1 MREFIDLCLTPPAL
15 LFTILMVPVG
25 LYWALSV
32 LGAAVDHVSDVGNAA
47 DGVHGPDWH
56 APDAHGGDF
65 HGDAHG
71 EVHGDAHGHH
81 HGPGDFHGR
90 PGSGDLA
97 QGHHASWGGISFGEV
112 PKVLSLSLLVF
123 FGWTSSLA
131 ALYFYPPLAEMAN
144 RALWIGAAFSA
155 VAFALAFGATALA
168 VRPINKL
175 LTAGAGPTR
184 SDLVGKL
191 CTIRTQRVDASFGQ
205 AEVDHASSVVQVRDP
220 QGRGF
225 RYGQRAVIFDYDSDK
240 EVFYIAP
247 FDQETLKLELPAGN
261 PARTSEPPPASS
273 PVVLPSSAP
282 SSPKSPAARRGEP
295 A

>member
-1 MREFIDLCLTPPAL
+1 MREFIDLCFTPPAL

-25 LYWALSV
+25 LYWALSFF
-32 LGAAVDHVSDVGNAA
+32 GSAVDHFSHAGHAA
-47 DGVHGPDWH
+47 DGLHGPDWH

-71 EVHGDAHGHH
+71 HH
-81 HGPGDFHGR
+81 HGPGDIHGGH
-90 PGSGDLA
+90 GSGDLA

-184 SDLVGKL
+184 GDLVGKL

-261 PARTSEPPPASS
+261 PARTSEPPPASP